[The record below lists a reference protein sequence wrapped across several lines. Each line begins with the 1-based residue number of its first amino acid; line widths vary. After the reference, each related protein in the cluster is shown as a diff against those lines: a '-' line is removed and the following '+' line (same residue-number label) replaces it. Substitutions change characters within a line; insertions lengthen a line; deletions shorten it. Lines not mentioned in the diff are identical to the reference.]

1 MYVPKQAMA
10 SLSDEAAQTAL
21 QSAATR
27 QPEEVHAVMER
38 GNVSQLQDTD
48 AQPPELHEVPLAT
61 YPKRAHP
68 LFAPSPAS
76 AMPPSPLQAA
86 LAASRSVRHVPDLK
100 SVQDLPLA
108 HVPSAAVASRHAAL
122 CDPKMERHADVQ
134 GATPSAAPK
143 VHSNRI
149 RHEAWQPA
157 CSAAD
162 GPSGSESPQLAGK
175 ETARARP
182 HMAKNERVASRRRV
196 QV

>member
-1 MYVPKQAMA
+1 MLPQTAPTSWQRLGEQPSTPPSPPTVYVPKQAMA

-86 LAASRSVRHVPDLK
+86 
-100 SVQDLPLA
+100 
-108 HVPSAAVASRHAAL
+108 
-122 CDPKMERHADVQ
+122 
-134 GATPSAAPK
+134 
-143 VHSNRI
+143 
-149 RHEAWQPA
+149 
-157 CSAAD
+157 
-162 GPSGSESPQLAGK
+162 
-175 ETARARP
+175 
-182 HMAKNERVASRRRV
+182 
-196 QV
+196 